1 MNGFNEHFK
10 QRHEHPEHD
19 HEHFEH
25 HHEEGHEDQADM
37 PLDETHPIWATE
49 RVELK
54 SVGIDIGSSTS
65 HLMLS
70 RIVLRRMGRDL
81 SSKFVV
87 VSRDIT
93 YESDIL
99 LTPYL
104 NGITINTALLSQFFS
119 DAYKQ
124 AGISAD
130 DIDTGAVIVTGEAA
144 KKENAEAIAAIFS
157 VEAGKFVC
165 AAAGPNLE
173 AKMAACGSGAW
184 DRSLEEVD
192 LNKVFMSVDVG
203 GGTSKIAIIQNGQ
216 ILDTVAINVGARLIA
231 WDSKGNITR
240 IEDPGRLVAR
250 ELGITP
256 EIGGKLTLKQ
266 RKDISG
272 VLAECLFNVLRRKPL
287 TALTQKLM
295 ITGPISHKAPI
306 DYMMFSGGVSEYIYQ
321 KEKKDYGDMGSV
333 LAEEIRRRYGSKD
346 FDIPVIN
353 PDQCIR
359 ATVIGA
365 SQYTVQVSGSTI
377 FISDDSILPL
387 RNLMVVKPRLPKD
400 VSQENIAASIQE
412 SLRQSD
418 IDEIEKPV
426 VLALHWEHGPAY
438 SLLKSL
444 AKGILKAFPDS
455 RSRSLPIVLAFD
467 TDVAKLMGNMLSS
480 ELAVKNDIIA
490 IDGIELQDFDYIDIG
505 KELPGPHA
513 VPVVIKSLIFKTGY
527 SE

>member
-1 MNGFNEHFK
+1 MNGF
-10 QRHEHPEHD
+10 HED
-19 HEHFEH
+19 FEH
-25 HHEEGHEDQADM
+25 HHEQGHEDQADM
-37 PLDETHPIWATE
+37 PFDETHPIWATE

-70 RIVLRRMGRDL
+70 KIVLRRMGKDL

-87 VSRDIT
+87 VSRDIS

-99 LTPYL
+99 LTPYI
-104 NGITINTALLSQFFS
+104 NGTTINTALLNEFFS
-119 DAYKQ
+119 QAYKN
-124 AGISAD
+124 AGISAQ

-144 KKENAEAIAAIFS
+144 KKENAEAIASMFS
-157 VEAGKFVC
+157 REAGKFVC
-165 AAAGPNLE
+165 ATAGPNLE

-184 DRSLEEVD
+184 DRSLQEVD

-203 GGTSKIAIIQNGQ
+203 GGTCKIALVQSGQ
-216 ILDTVAINVGARLIA
+216 ILDTIAINVGARLIA
-231 WDSKGNITR
+231 WDNKGKIAR
-240 IEDPGRLVAR
+240 IEDPGRLVSR

-256 EIGGKLTLKQ
+256 EIGGKLTVKQ
-266 RKDISG
+266 RKDIAR
-272 VLAECLFNVLRRKPL
+272 VLAECLFNLLRREPL
-287 TALTQKLM
+287 TPLSQKLM
-295 ITGPISHKAPI
+295 ITSPISFKGAI
-306 DYMMFSGGVSEYIYQ
+306 DYVMFSGGVSEYIYQ
-321 KEKKDYGDMGSV
+321 KEKKDYGDMGSI
-333 LAEEIRRRYGSKD
+333 LAEEIRRQYGSKD
-346 FDIPVIN
+346 FCIPVIN

-387 RNLMVVKPRLPKD
+387 RNLMVIKPRLPQE
-400 VSQENIAASIQE
+400 VSQENITASIQE

-418 IDEIEKPV
+418 IEEGEKPV

-438 SLLKSL
+438 PLLRSL
-444 AKGILKAFPDS
+444 ALGIINAFPLGQS
-455 RSRSLPIVLAFD
+455 RKLPLVLAFD
-467 TDVAKLMGNMLSS
+467 TDIAKLMGNMLSS
-480 ELAVKNDIIA
+480 ELGVKGDIIT
-490 IDGIELQDFDYIDIG
+490 IDGVELQDFDYIDIG

>member
-1 MNGFNEHFK
+1 MNGF
-10 QRHEHPEHD
+10 HED
-19 HEHFEH
+19 FEH
-25 HHEEGHEDQADM
+25 HHDEGHEDQADM
-37 PLDETHPIWATE
+37 PFDETHPIWATE
-49 RVELK
+49 RIVLR

-70 RIVLRRMGRDL
+70 TIVLRRMGKDL

-87 VSRDIT
+87 VSRDIS

-99 LTPYL
+99 LTPYI
-104 NGITINTALLSQFFS
+104 NGTTINTELLNEFFS
-119 DAYKQ
+119 QAYKN
-124 AGISAD
+124 AGISAQ

-144 KKENAEAIAAIFS
+144 KKENAEAIASMFS
-157 VEAGKFVC
+157 REAGTFVC
-165 AAAGPNLE
+165 ATAGPNME

-184 DRSLEEVD
+184 DRSLQEVD
-192 LNKVFMSVDVG
+192 LNKIFMSVDVG
-203 GGTSKIAIIQNGQ
+203 GGTCKIALVQSGQ

-231 WDSKGNITR
+231 WNNKGKITR

-256 EIGGKLTLKQ
+256 EIGGKITVKQ
-266 RKDISG
+266 RKDIAR
-272 VLAECLFNVLRRKPL
+272 VLAECLFNLLRREPL
-287 TALTQKLM
+287 TPLSQKLM
-295 ITGPISHKAPI
+295 ITSPISYKGPI

-333 LAEEIRRRYGSKD
+333 LAEEIRRQYGSKD
-346 FDIPVIN
+346 FCIPVIN

-377 FISDDSILPL
+377 FISNDGILPL
-387 RNLMVVKPRLPKD
+387 RNLMVIKPRLPRE
-400 VSQENIAASIQE
+400 VSQESIAASIQE

-418 IDEIEKPV
+418 IEEGEKPV

-438 SLLKSL
+438 PLLKSL
-444 AKGILKAFPDS
+444 AQGILNAFP
-455 RSRSLPIVLAFD
+455 RGQFRKLPLILAFD
-467 TDVAKLMGNMLSS
+467 TDVAKLMGSMLSS
-480 ELAVKNDIIA
+480 ELGVKGDIIA
-490 IDGIELQDFDYIDIG
+490 IDGVELQDFDYIDIG